1 MIRRSTW
8 ITLAAFVVV
17 LAAAIWWTRARPSQ
31 GTASGGT
38 ATPTPVAIWSLAET
52 DLVGFRVEDLS
63 GKKTVELKR
72 DATSGWQVIQPKNG
86 PADSATVEQAATSLL
101 VLVPTDALPA
111 VPDLTPFGLAQPR
124 YRLTVF
130 SKDGVSRS
138 ISVGRLSPTGGSIYV
153 QAPGR
158 SEILLVS
165 QYAIQDALNM
175 VDSPPYLTT
184 PTPTVGPGTTT
195 APEGTGTPGPA
206 STLVP
211 SVTDT
216 PAPGPTATP

>member
-8 ITLAAFVVV
+8 VTLAAFVVV
-17 LAAAIWWTRARPSQ
+17 LAAAIWWTRTRSTR

-38 ATPTPVAIWSLAET
+38 ATPTPVAIWSLVET

-72 DATSGWQVIQPKNG
+72 DAVNGWQVVQPKDA
-86 PADSATVEQAATSLL
+86 PADSAAVEQAATSLL
-101 VLVPTDALPA
+101 VLAPTDTLPA
-111 VPDLTPFGLAQPR
+111 VPDLSPFGLAQPR

-138 ISVGRLSPTGGSIYV
+138 ITVGRLSPTGGSIYI

-158 SEILLVS
+158 ADVLLVN
-165 QYAIQDALNM
+165 QYSIQDALNM

-184 PTPTVGPGTTT
+184 PTPSVEPGTTT
-195 APEGTGTPGPA
+195 VPGGAGTQGPG

-211 SVTDT
+211 AVTST
-216 PAPGPTATP
+216 PTPGSTATP